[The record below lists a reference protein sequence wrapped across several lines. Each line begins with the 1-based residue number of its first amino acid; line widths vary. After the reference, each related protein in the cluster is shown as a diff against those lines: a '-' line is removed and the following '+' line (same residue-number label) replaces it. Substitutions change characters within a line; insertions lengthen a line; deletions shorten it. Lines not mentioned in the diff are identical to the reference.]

1 MRRVAAWIAIG
12 AAACGDG
19 ALAPDAAID
28 APRAPRPDAG
38 TPQLVEAADCGGAP
52 LIPRQGRQLVVS
64 ALEVP
69 SVAQTIDLNGDEL
82 PDNQLLH
89 ATAVLDSLPGLFNGT
104 LAIPI
109 EVFDHGADPDPCVKL
124 ALYAG
129 TCASPPCN
137 FTDGSTD
144 TVALAASSIAGGAPV
159 SRLRAMSTDASGRVA
174 ATGPG
179 YLELP
184 LPLAGFLTP
193 FDDRVTFPFPLTVQY
208 AAGTL
213 GPAGLDGLHIAGVA
227 QAFRLGQ
234 LLAPRI
240 DAIGIAAGDTLLD
253 AVFAGNFGYWYLN
266 LIPVEP
272 RCLLADVDLDGDGR
286 ERFCITNPTAHR
298 VGLCI
303 DGDGTKVFDGDNG
316 LADCSQAMTHGV
328 PRFPDGISI
337 QVRLSAKPGAFTP

>member
-28 APRAPRPDAG
+28 APRARPDAAI
-38 TPQLVEAADCGGAP
+38 PQLAEAADCGGAP
-52 LIPRQGRQLVVS
+52 LVPRQGRQLVVS
-64 ALEVP
+64 AIEIP
-69 SVAQTIDLNGDEL
+69 PVAQTLDLDGDEL
-82 PDNQLLH
+82 PDNQLLR
-89 ATAVLDSLPGLFNGT
+89 ATAVLDPLPGLFSGT

-137 FTDGSTD
+137 FTDGTPD

-159 SRLRAMSTDASGRVA
+159 SRLRAMRTDAAGGVS

-184 LPLAGFLTP
+184 LPLEGFLEP
-193 FDDRVTFPFPLTVQY
+193 FDRRVTFPFPLTVQY

-213 GPAGLDGLHIAGVA
+213 DAAGLGGLHVAGVA

-234 LLAPRI
+234 LAAPRI
-240 DAIGIAAGDTLLD
+240 DALETAAGDTLLD
-253 AVFAGNFGYWYLN
+253 AVFAGNLGYWYLH
-266 LIPVEP
+266 LLPVEP
-272 RCLLADVDLDGDGR
+272 RCLLADVDLDGDGP
-286 ERFCITNPTAHR
+286 ERFCITNPITRR

-303 DGDGTKVFDGDNG
+303 DGDGTKIFDGDNG
-316 LADCSQAMTHGV
+316 LADCSQATKHGV
-328 PRFPDGISI
+328 PRFPDGVSI
-337 QVRLSAKPGAFTP
+337 QVRLTATPAAFTP